1 MNFLPNGMSL
11 ALYAVVAVCAVALA
25 TVWLVTNRARRNAGF
40 ADKGQLKRQMSAA
53 AVLKAT
59 EIRPSLT
66 RGEESPSH
74 TAAVSLAEKCSA
86 TS

>member
-1 MNFLPNGMSL
+1 MNFLPAGTSL
-11 ALYAVVAVCAVALA
+11 ALYALTAVCAVAMA
-25 TVWLVTNRARRNAGF
+25 TVWLLMKRVARHAGF
-40 ADKGQLKRQMSAA
+40 ADKALLKRQLSAA

-66 RGEESPSH
+66 RGEDHPSR
-74 TAAVSLAEKCSA
+74 TAAANLSEKRSA